1 MEDNY
6 KPNSFKKELA
16 QFFSKTSAHGICQV
30 ASSTTK
36 TRALFWV
43 LLTLTA
49 FIVSINNI
57 VGFVN
62 EYLTYP
68 VKTEVDMMHEG
79 SLLFPSVT
87 VCNLNQFQRSRFQND
102 STMKMLSEMLF
113 NNSDLSFKSNLATTM
128 RLQKA
133 AAKRNISMESLSHQK
148 DDFIVW
154 CEVRRITKTTC
165 SARNFTTYLGKMDV
179 CFTFNG
185 DNTTLKVR
193 DAGYLSGF
201 SLILNIEADEHL
213 PNPMGGSGVIVAVHQ
228 PSESAEVEK
237 TGLTL
242 APGTLNT
249 ITLRG
254 VSSLNASS
262 HLNTPV

>member
-16 QFFSKTSAHGICQV
+16 QFCSKTSAHGICQV

-102 STMKMLSEMLF
+102 STMKMLSVS
-113 NNSDLSFKSNLATTM
+113 NDSDTGHELKLRLASIFV
-128 RLQKA
+128 
-133 AAKRNISMESLSHQK
+133 N
-148 DDFIVW
+148 V
-154 CEVRRITKTTC
+154 
-165 SARNFTTYLGKMDV
+165 N
-179 CFTFNG
+179 
-185 DNTTLKVR
+185 
-193 DAGYLSGF
+193 
-201 SLILNIEADEHL
+201 
-213 PNPMGGSGVIVAVHQ
+213 
-228 PSESAEVEK
+228 
-237 TGLTL
+237 
-242 APGTLNT
+242 
-249 ITLRG
+249 
-254 VSSLNASS
+254 
-262 HLNTPV
+262 